1 MKNSQEKLRD
11 SEDTNRMDIVGQNGN
26 DGEHYLNVSNY
37 KDICYVGVDPGKTG
51 FISLKIRGEY
61 EFIQM
66 PYHKVDK
73 KSVFNEEGFSEIYN
87 YLNNMNVKFKVA
99 IEEVGGR
106 GGWSATNNFNFGHI
120 AGMLKQLFILLGAE
134 ITMIRPQKW
143 QTYMR
148 QGYPDLKKASSTG
161 KTQIRDP
168 KAVAEMIVDKEWPD
182 IDFRKTERSRKNDD
196 NKIDSFLIM
205 QYLIRKNK

>member
-1 MKNSQEKLRD
+1 MK
-11 SEDTNRMDIVGQNGN
+11 DIV
-26 DGEHYLNVSNY
+26 
-37 KDICYVGVDPGKTG
+37 YVGVDPGKTG
-51 FISLKIRGEY
+51 FISIEFRGEY

-66 PYHKVDK
+66 PYHKVETGELL
-73 KSVFNEEGFSEIYN
+73 KSGKPKTKEVFHEEGFKKIFDNLRLMYSQFEI
-87 YLNNMNVKFKVA
+87 KVA

-120 AGMLKQLFILLGAE
+120 AGMLKQIFILLGAE
-134 ITMIRPQKW
+134 ITMVRPQKW

-168 KAVAEMIVDKEWPD
+168 KAVAEMIVEKEFPN
-182 IDFRKTERSRKNDD
+182 IDFRKTERSNKNDD
-196 NKIDSFLIM
+196 NKIDSFLIL
-205 QYLIRKNK
+205 QYLIRKDNKL